1 MGTAASA
8 MHLAPT
14 YKHLQLKKTKLLY
27 ILPVLVAFVEILNI
41 GGHNLGVAS

>member
-14 YKHLQLKKTKLLY
+14 YKHIRTEENSAALYTLFLLP
-27 ILPVLVAFVEILNI
+27 L
-41 GGHNLGVAS
+41 